1 MPHATIVLLP
11 VVLLPLLLFTAG
23 LSWGLASL
31 GVYLRDVGQVITIM
45 TTALLFLSPIFY
57 SANSI
62 PEKFRAIMHC
72 NPLTPIIEQT
82 RGLLF
87 WNQSPDPVVLAVCYL
102 VSAVVACLGFA
113 WFQKTRKGFAD
124 VL

>member
-1 MPHATIVLLP
+1 MGT
-11 VVLLPLLLFTAG
+11 LPLQAKKCLTFWPERIAN
-23 LSWGLASL
+23 
-31 GVYLRDVGQVITIM
+31 TIM

-57 SANSI
+57 AANSI
-62 PEKFRAIMHC
+62 PEKFRVIMHC

-82 RGLLF
+82 RGILF
-87 WNQSPDPVVLAVCYL
+87 WNTPPDPMMLLFCYL
-102 VSAVVACLGFA
+102 VSAAVACLGFA